1 MLLELSVKNLA
12 VVEALEVSF
21 EPGMSTITGET
32 GAGKSILLN
41 SLGLALGVRA
51 DKSMV
56 RSGAARADVSAT
68 FLLEHNPRAQAL
80 LNEQA
85 LDGDTECVLRR
96 VIGADGR
103 SKAFINGVSMPL
115 TVLKQLGE
123 CLVDI
128 HGQNEHQLLLKP
140 AEQLALLDG
149 YADNAQRLSALDALA
164 REHRELSTRLTEL
177 QDNQE
182 SLLQQQELYQHQLD
196 ELQTANLSAEELQS
210 IEKDYRLS
218 ANLGQLVTQVSG
230 VLAQLESDQG
240 VNAQLSSLSYEL
252 SKAQALDEAL
262 GEASELLE
270 GAQVQVQE
278 CVYALNDYLSRLDM
292 DEERMQ
298 LLEARMSELH
308 DLGRKHHCQFEE
320 LLEVQEKLEA
330 RLSELGAPGASLEHL
345 NKRLKEIQDQY
356 QVLADELSTSR
367 AQSAKTLSAQV
378 SEIMQTL
385 GMPGSEFEAALQPK
399 PPGVHL
405 GGNESVDFLVRTNMG
420 QLPKPLKKIA
430 SGGELSRI
438 SLAISV
444 VGSSSDYTPT
454 IVFDEVDVGISG
466 AVAQTVGE
474 KLKALAK
481 QYQVLCITH
490 LAQVACFGDTHFKV
504 SKTQHDEGASTQI
517 DVLSK
522 QARVEE
528 VARILSGSQISDKA
542 LEAAAAMIKASA

>member
-12 VVEALEVSF
+12 VVDALEVSF

-56 RSGAARADVSAT
+56 RAGESRADVSAT

-80 LNEQA
+80 LEEQA
-85 LDGDTECVLRR
+85 LDGETECVLRR

-115 TVLKQLGE
+115 AVLKQLGE

-149 YADNAQRLSALDALA
+149 YADNTQRLSVLDTLA

-196 ELQTANLSAEELQS
+196 ELKAANLSAEELQS

-252 SKAQALDEAL
+252 DKAQALDEAL
-262 GEASELLE
+262 GEAGELLDS
-270 GAQVQVQE
+270 AQVQVQE

-320 LLEVQEKLEA
+320 LLEVQAQLEA
-330 RLSELGAPGASLEHL
+330 RLSELGSPGTSLEHL
-345 NKRLKEIQDQY
+345 NKRLKEIQEQY
-356 QVLADELSTSR
+356 QVLADELSASR

-399 PPGVHL
+399 PTGVHL

-481 QYQVLCITH
+481 HHQVLCITH

-504 SKTQHDEGASTQI
+504 SKTQHSDGASTQI

>member
-1 MLLELSVKNLA
+1 
-12 VVEALEVSF
+12 
-21 EPGMSTITGET
+21 
-32 GAGKSILLN
+32 
-41 SLGLALGVRA
+41 
-51 DKSMV
+51 
-56 RSGAARADVSAT
+56 
-68 FLLEHNPRAQAL
+68 
-80 LNEQA
+80 
-85 LDGDTECVLRR
+85 
-96 VIGADGR
+96 
-103 SKAFINGVSMPL
+103 
-115 TVLKQLGE
+115 
-123 CLVDI
+123 
-128 HGQNEHQLLLKP
+128 
-140 AEQLALLDG
+140 
-149 YADNAQRLSALDALA
+149 
-164 REHRELSTRLTEL
+164 
-177 QDNQE
+177 
-182 SLLQQQELYQHQLD
+182 
-196 ELQTANLSAEELQS
+196 
-210 IEKDYRLS
+210 
-218 ANLGQLVTQVSG
+218 
-230 VLAQLESDQG
+230 
-240 VNAQLSSLSYEL
+240 
-252 SKAQALDEAL
+252 
-262 GEASELLE
+262 
-270 GAQVQVQE
+270 
-278 CVYALNDYLSRLDM
+278 
-292 DEERMQ
+292 
-298 LLEARMSELH
+298 MSELH

-330 RLSELGAPGASLEHL
+330 RLSELGAPGASLEYL
-345 NKRLKEIQDQY
+345 SKQLEEVQTQY
-356 QVLADELSTSR
+356 QSLAEALTQSR
-367 AQSAKTLSAQV
+367 VQGAQRLSAQV

-385 GMPGSEFEAALQPK
+385 GMPGSEFEAVLQPK

>member
-517 DVLSK
+517 DVLSN
-522 QARVEE
+522 QARIKE